1 MKVHF
6 LGTSDSYT
14 SNRQNVG
21 KLRVCPQERA
31 VWRFDARG
39 GYPVGV
45 EQTRANLG
53 AFRGDLS
60 LFGDGSPS
68 DQNEHSVRWQPSVPN
83 GHTVRRSPSGQ
94 NGHTVRRS
102 PSGQN
107 GHTVRRSPSG
117 QNVHS
122 VRARS
127 KRHFVALIGSRPQN
141 EVLIF
146 GTYDRQGS
154 NPQNEVLIFSG
165 SRFPRIK
172 ASK

>member
-1 MKVHF
+1 M
-6 LGTSDSYT
+6 
-14 SNRQNVG
+14 
-21 KLRVCPQERA
+21 
-31 VWRFDARG
+31 
-39 GYPVGV
+39 GV
-45 EQTRANLG
+45 EQIRANLG

-68 DQNEHSVRWQPSVPN
+68 AQNEHSVRWQTSV
-83 GHTVRRSPSGQ
+83 
-94 NGHTVRRS
+94 
-102 PSGQN
+102 QN

-141 EVLIF
+141 EALIF

-154 NPQNEVLIFSG
+154 NPQNEALKRG
-165 SRFPRIK
+165 SLLKIK
-172 ASK
+172 SSQ